1 MNNTNTGDWFTLLF
15 LFLFAIFLTFLG
27 TANSVRK
34 NERFRNSCEKD
45 RIKKDYDEKI
55 NALENRN
62 DILCKDIKN
71 LKDSLYNEKKLLIS
85 QNRKLEQKLSIIKD
99 IHNEDNIKYP
109 WFSNLISEYEY
120 EEDRRISRQLE
131 HKKRPALKAAQA
143 VSEIS
148 AEKRLLIKQ
157 NKMYAHQFLVLT
169 SLFPWIEDF
178 VTLDIDS
185 AIQAV
190 TETESSDEY
199 SSMKKWLSPEEYN
212 SLTTVQKYQLAL
224 DRWNSRKKS
233 DWEIGIDYERYIG
246 YLYESQGYSVTYTG
260 AIQGLSDMG
269 RDLIAIKGDECL
281 IIQCKRWAK
290 EKTIHEKHIFQ
301 LYGSTILKQIEEPSK
316 KYVGVFVTTTSLSP
330 TAQKCAEILG
340 IQVIENKPLA
350 PYPLIKCNISRS
362 KEKIYHLP
370 FDQQY
375 DRTKIQLGSKDFYC
389 ATVAEAEAQGY
400 RHAFKWIPEK

>member
-1 MNNTNTGDWFTLLF
+1 MDTVEAIIGIACLFALGYLIYAITRVSTEKREQKKLSEIEYQKDRQVIENKKLIVENKKLNQEITLLRS
-15 LFLFAIFLTFLG
+15 LQ
-27 TANSVRK
+27 
-34 NERFRNSCEKD
+34 EEC
-45 RIKKDYDEKI
+45 
-55 NALENRN
+55 
-62 DILCKDIKN
+62 DI
-71 LKDSLYNEKKLLIS
+71 
-85 QNRKLEQKLSIIKD
+85 R
-99 IHNEDNIKYP
+99 YP
-109 WFSNLISEYEY
+109 WFSNFLAEYTH
-120 EEDRRISRQLE
+120 EEDIRISKKLRS
-131 HKKRPALKAAQA
+131 KKRPALKAAQA

-190 TETESSDEY
+190 ADTEASDEY

-212 SLTTVQKYQLAL
+212 SLTTAQKYQLAL
-224 DRWNSRKKS
+224 DRWNNRKKS
-233 DWEIGIDYERYIG
+233 DWEVGIDYERYIG

-260 AIQGLSDMG
+260 ATQGLSDMG

-316 KYVGVFVTTTSLSP
+316 KYIGVFVTTTSLSP

-340 IQVIENKPLA
+340 IQVIENKPLD
-350 PYPLIKCNISRS
+350 PYPLIKCNISRN

>member
-1 MNNTNTGDWFTLLF
+1 MDPVEIIIGILGFSILGYIIIVNIKESAIAKEKKLYQQEKEQEYKRLQTTYDENLKRLSQSYQNGLQNLNNQNKSLSIENRQL
-15 LFLFAIFLTFLG
+15 
-27 TANSVRK
+27 K
-34 NERFRNSCEKD
+34 NE
-45 RIKKDYDEKI
+45 I
-55 NALENRN
+55 N
-62 DILCKDIKN
+62 IIKN
-71 LKDSLYNEKKLLIS
+71 L
-85 QNRKLEQKLSIIKD
+85 QQEQEMS
-99 IHNEDNIKYP
+99 YP
-109 WFSNLISEYEY
+109 WLSNLISEYEY

-131 HKKRPALKAAQA
+131 HKKRPALKAAQV

-190 TETESSDEY
+190 TDTEASDEY

-212 SLTTVQKYQLAL
+212 SLTTAQKYQLAL
-224 DRWNSRKKS
+224 DRWNNRKKS
-233 DWEIGIDYERYIG
+233 DWEVGIDYERYIG

-260 AIQGLSDMG
+260 ATQGFSDMG
-269 RDLIAIKGDECL
+269 RDLIAIKDDECL

-301 LYGSTILKQIEEPSK
+301 LYGATILKQIEEPSK
-316 KYVGVFVTTTSLSP
+316 KYVGVFVTTTSLSH
-330 TAQKCAEILG
+330 TAQKCADLLG

-350 PYPLIKCNISRS
+350 PYPLIKCNISRN

>member
-1 MNNTNTGDWFTLLF
+1 MDTVEAIIGIACLFALGYLIYAITRVSTEKREQKKLSEIEYQKDRQVIENKKLIVENKKLNQEITLLRS
-15 LFLFAIFLTFLG
+15 LQ
-27 TANSVRK
+27 
-34 NERFRNSCEKD
+34 EEC
-45 RIKKDYDEKI
+45 
-55 NALENRN
+55 
-62 DILCKDIKN
+62 DI
-71 LKDSLYNEKKLLIS
+71 
-85 QNRKLEQKLSIIKD
+85 R
-99 IHNEDNIKYP
+99 YP
-109 WFSNLISEYEY
+109 WFSNLLAEYTH
-120 EEDRRISRQLE
+120 EEDIRISKKLRS
-131 HKKRPALKAAQA
+131 KKRPALKAAQV

-212 SLTTVQKYQLAL
+212 SLTTAQKYQLAL

-233 DWEIGIDYERYIG
+233 DWEVGIDYERYIG

-260 AIQGLSDMG
+260 ATQGLSDMG
-269 RDLIAIKGDECL
+269 RDLIAIRDNECL

-350 PYPLIKCNISRS
+350 PYPLIKCNISRN

-389 ATVAEAEAQGY
+389 TTVAEAEAQGY